1 MKTIKEPL
9 LREVDTRFK
18 ISDITFVIQDQK
30 NRRVIKPQRYS
41 DLLKTMSK
49 KAVSDLIKEDDLARS
64 ILFMHNEHT
73 SFLRASIV
81 GFSKKHDY
89 SGIINENTNTY
100 YFKLTPAE
108 ADKCVYRIYRSPQ
121 KVSDVMYGIGGMASC
136 LKEWEYLSN
145 SFESEELDDEEVFY
159 PMVEVLIPFK
169 IKPFACFP
177 DESKREYYF
186 CSTEKVDKIE
196 KYSRINMFKTDAA
209 ISKVPWE
216 YGDLNL
222 RDEPVNVVGRYPRAF
237 SFKEGIRVP
246 KDFPIYIY
254 KIKNVKTSSV
264 SDKWPWNK
272 LLMEEIEDIEPV
284 EKIKS
289 WQKEFLID

>member
-9 LREVDTRFK
+9 LRSVDTRFK
-18 ISDITFVIQDQK
+18 ISEITFVTQDSK
-30 NRRVIKPQRYS
+30 SRRVIKPQRYT
-41 DLLKTMSK
+41 DLSRIMPKE
-49 KAVSDLIKEDDLARS
+49 AVKSVIKEDELARS
-64 ILFMHNEHT
+64 ILFMHNSST

-81 GFSKKHDY
+81 GFSKKHAY
-89 SGIINENTNTY
+89 QEVINENTNTY

-108 ADKCVYRIYRSPQ
+108 VDKCVYRIKRSSD

-145 SFESEELDDEEVFY
+145 SFENEDIDNETFHPYVEVF
-159 PMVEVLIPFK
+159 VPFK

-186 CSTEKVDKIE
+186 CSTEKVNKIE
-196 KYSRINMFKTDAA
+196 KFSRINMFKRDAA

-222 RDEPVNVVGRYPRAF
+222 RDEPIDIVGRYPRAF

-264 SDKWPWNK
+264 SGKWPWNK

-289 WQKEFLID
+289 WKKEFLIY

>member
-1 MKTIKEPL
+1 MKIIKEPL
-9 LREVDTRFK
+9 LRSVDTRFK
-18 ISDITFVIQDQK
+18 ISEITFVTQDSK
-30 NRRVIKPQRYS
+30 SRRVIKPQRYS
-41 DLLKTMSK
+41 DLSKVMSRESVK
-49 KAVSDLIKEDDLARS
+49 SLIKEDDLARS
-64 ILFMHNEHT
+64 ILFMHNENT

-81 GFSKKHDY
+81 GFSKKHAY
-89 SGIINENTNTY
+89 QEVINENTNTY

-108 ADKCVYRIYRSPQ
+108 VDKCVYRIKRAPD
-121 KVSDVMYGIGGMASC
+121 KISDVMYGIGGMASC
-136 LKEWEYLSN
+136 LKEWEYLSS
-145 SFESEELDDEEVFY
+145 SFENEDVDNETFY
-159 PMVEVLIPFK
+159 PMVEVFVPFK
-169 IKPFACFP
+169 VKPFACFP

-186 CSTEKVDKIE
+186 CSTEKVSKIE
-196 KYSRINMFKTDAA
+196 KFSRINMFKRDAA

-222 RDEPVNVVGRYPRAF
+222 KDEPIDIVGRYPKAF

-254 KIKNVKTSSV
+254 KIKNVKADSV
-264 SDKWPWNK
+264 SEKWPWNK

-289 WQKEFLID
+289 WKKEFLIG